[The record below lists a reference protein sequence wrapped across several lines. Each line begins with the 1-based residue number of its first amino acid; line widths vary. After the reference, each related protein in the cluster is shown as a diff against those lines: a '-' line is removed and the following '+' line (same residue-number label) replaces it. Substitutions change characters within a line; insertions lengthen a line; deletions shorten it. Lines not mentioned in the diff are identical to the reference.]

1 VNKQIAIL
9 EDEINKE
16 KKRQKKELQNLQ
28 AALDENEKME
38 NLQTNVNSIIVCY
51 FLNEKIINIIHA
63 IISLKIAERSQ
74 QFEAKHYVKI
84 IIFFFMRSYA
94 SCFLLRYA
102 KSFKAN
108 QSGQRIG
115 NFLARVNNI

>member
-16 KKRQKKELQNLQ
+16 KKRQKKELQNFQ

-51 FLNEKIINIIHA
+51 FVNEKTINIVHA
-63 IISLKIAERSQ
+63 KISLKIAERS
-74 QFEAKHYVKI
+74 EAKSSKRSFLSKLSF
-84 IIFFFMRSYA
+84 IFHAKLRFAFFA
-94 SCFLLRYA
+94 SLC
-102 KSFKAN
+102 
-108 QSGQRIG
+108 
-115 NFLARVNNI
+115 